1 LNFQTIEIVTVMG
14 KYFNRFYSESVN
26 SYLSKTVNY
35 SLSVTR
41 VRRDYTLPIFFWSNN
56 IYDWCCT
63 RNVLVTSKNLDKRLL

>member
-35 SLSVTR
+35 SLSVT
-41 VRRDYTLPIFFWSNN
+41 
-56 IYDWCCT
+56 
-63 RNVLVTSKNLDKRLL
+63 TSFKIRSMEAKRSFISDNSAINFSC

>member
-35 SLSVTR
+35 SLSVTI
-41 VRRDYTLPIFFWSNN
+41 V
-56 IYDWCCT
+56 
-63 RNVLVTSKNLDKRLL
+63 